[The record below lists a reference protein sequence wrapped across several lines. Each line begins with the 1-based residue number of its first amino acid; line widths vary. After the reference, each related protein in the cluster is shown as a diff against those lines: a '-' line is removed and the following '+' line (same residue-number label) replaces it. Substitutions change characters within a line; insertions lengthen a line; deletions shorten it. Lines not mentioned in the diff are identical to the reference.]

1 MFQQQQDSLTAQMQQ
16 LKQTLQDQL
25 DDRNIENDMRLH
37 PASLTEKM
45 EAIRKWTIHK
55 QRHEKKKKKSSH
67 VYMHRET
74 VEDGPKILQE
84 YRWHCM
90 MAI

>member
-1 MFQQQQDSLTAQMQQ
+1 MTQA
-16 LKQTLQDQL
+16 
-25 DDRNIENDMRLH
+25 
-37 PASLTEKM
+37 EKT

-74 VEDGPKILQE
+74 VENGPKILQE

-90 MAI
+90 KCMHDGHLGEKYNVYESNRKGVAFGMSDHLKTHAITK

>member
-37 PASLTEKM
+37 PASLSTGS
-45 EAIRKWTIHK
+45 RK
-55 QRHEKKKKKSSH
+55 
-67 VYMHRET
+67 
-74 VEDGPKILQE
+74 
-84 YRWHCM
+84 
-90 MAI
+90 